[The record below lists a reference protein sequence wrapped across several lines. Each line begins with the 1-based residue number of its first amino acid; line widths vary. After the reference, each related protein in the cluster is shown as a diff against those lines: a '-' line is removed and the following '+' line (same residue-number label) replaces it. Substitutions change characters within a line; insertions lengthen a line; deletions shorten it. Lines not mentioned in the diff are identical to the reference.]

1 MMAVSMTA
9 NTKLIQLM
17 RREMTLAAIIDEI
30 AIVSAFRFDTFPDGR
45 GLVGRSFLSIS
56 ISK

>member
-1 MMAVSMTA
+1 MTA